1 MAGPSGGPG
10 VADDSTHGVREEC
23 SSADATAVAA
33 VVVDATS
40 KDTTDEA
47 PAPASTTAV
56 VVVDSHV
63 GDVAAPDAGVA
74 AATAVPAMDA
84 MDVVRDSV
92 VPATEGAATTTPT
105 SANGSDGIAT
115 DAMTSVDCVSTSA
128 SAPATT
134 ESAGQSGGDVVVVVA
149 APSCPSSPVAALPCA
164 VTASAVTAIAVGHA
178 TGPTNVPGSDSP
190 AVPPCPKAHSVSLET
205 VLTPSPSVG
214 GGSTGT
220 HTKRGVLKRS
230 CSTAAADAEAVID
243 GATGDHKRVR
253 HIPASPCPTA

>member
-1 MAGPSGGPG
+1 M
-10 VADDSTHGVREEC
+10 
-23 SSADATAVAA
+23 
-33 VVVDATS
+33 
-40 KDTTDEA
+40 
-47 PAPASTTAV
+47 
-56 VVVDSHV
+56 
-63 GDVAAPDAGVA
+63 
-74 AATAVPAMDA
+74 PAMDA

-92 VPATEGAATTTPT
+92 VPATEGATTTTTPT
-105 SANGSDGIAT
+105 SANGSCGIAT

-128 SAPATT
+128 SAPASVVAA